1 MPPMSASEHLL
12 SRIRAHIPAGYWR
25 VLSVYRVAHGG
36 ATSAAVR
43 RPVCSLPMVVTG
55 SLALGMDGGGHRH
68 AGPPHAPAT
77 RGLVLPRSRLA
88 VGSTRDA
95 HLVRRAAARR
105 ADRRAGGWALALL
118 ARTKVRSPARPRA
131 RHPAPC
137 PAPRSPCPRAP
148 LSALARRSRYS
159 PCPPVPLAGARRLRP
174 QAPRM
179 RGRGAGAARARAS
192 QAGWCFC
199 GDLAA
204 CEAAAAAESP
214 AAAAVVAAAV
224 AAATA
229 IVAALA
235 IAPAACPR
243 AAIDARAAVASLA
256 PAGAR
261 PVSAPPQ
268 PPQPSY
274 SDGRPSPQP
283 SPPLLPPPRQRSSPP
298 SPTLPSVGACR
309 RASWAPFRPSSENLG
324 TFWESSHICDEV

>member
-1 MPPMSASEHLL
+1 MAADL
-12 SRIRAHIPAGYWR
+12 IKDN
-25 VLSVYRVAHGG
+25 VLSAYLG
-36 ATSAAVR
+36 ASAPAEQENDAEPRGFAGDSDLQARSAA
-43 RPVCSLPMVVTG
+43 RPEV
-55 SLALGMDGGGHRH
+55 
-68 AGPPHAPAT
+68 
-77 RGLVLPRSRLA
+77 SRLA
-88 VGSTRDA
+88 SANASACRVCRSCSACAASTAQQRRRLLILCAGLLPGAQIAERVGR
-95 HLVRRAAARR
+95 
-105 ADRRAGGWALALL
+105 ALALL

-159 PCPPVPLAGARRLRP
+159 PCPPVPVAGARRPRP

-179 RGRGAGAARARAS
+179 PGRGAGAARARAS

-214 AAAAVVAAAV
+214 AAAAVVTAVV
-224 AAATA
+224 AAAMA

-261 PVSAPPQ
+261 PVSATPR
-268 PPQPSY
+268 PPQPSN
-274 SDGRPSPQP
+274 SNARPSPQP